1 LYDRVIYASGL
12 KPDLEMLSAGDQT
25 EIGERGINLS
35 GGQKQRVSLA
45 RAAYQDADIYI
56 LDDPLSAVDAH
67 VDQHLWQNLIGPEGL
82 LKDKT
87 RLLVTHGIHHLE
99 NVDQIVVLKDGIISE
114 TGEYQHLMNAR
125 GAFYQLIKDFSVT
138 KKKKKHCKK
147 ALTRQEQLVE
157 DNGGEST
164 ANASASS
171 SIRKSGSE
179 SDTEGE
185 LDLTEG
191 SIAADEAMVPSKKP
205 APVEDAKGDTG
216 ELIADERME
225 EGKVGWRVA
234 IVYAKAA

>member
-1 LYDRVIYASGL
+1 
-12 KPDLEMLSAGDQT
+12 MLSAGDQT

-67 VDQHLWQNLIGPEGL
+67 VDQHLWKNLLGPEGL

-99 NVDQIVVLKDGIISE
+99 NVDQIVVLKDGVISE

-125 GAFYQLIKDFSVT
+125 GAFYQLIKDFSVV
-138 KKKKKHCKK
+138 KKKKQNNK
-147 ALTRQEQLVE
+147 LGTRQEQLAG
-157 DNGGEST
+157 DNGSEST

-171 SIRKSGSE
+171 SIRKSGSG

-185 LDLTEG
+185 SE
-191 SIAADEAMVPSKKP
+191 SSERKIHADKAMVPSKKP
-205 APVEDAKGDTG
+205 APVEDSKDDVG

-225 EGKVGWRVA
+225 EGKVGWKIA
-234 IVYAKAA
+234 LIYAKAA